1 MSMQGGEEMEFGKQ
15 IKKLRQEAQLSQEEL
30 AERIY
35 VSRQTISNWENDKS
49 YPDVNSLVLLSE
61 TFQISL
67 DKLIKGDIE
76 VMKDVIQKEEIEKMN
91 RYGGIYTMMLIAS
104 AVSAVPLFMLL
115 GVWALIPWGIIWGI
129 AMYFAFMLEKI
140 KKDNDVQTY
149 KEIVA
154 FSEGQLLDDIQK
166 QREIGKRQFR
176 LMSLRTPPILLAD
189 RIGIFIF
196 ACSSSK
202 SFSLYRERQATLQ
215 SSYQRT
221 SAMLISQ

>member
-1 MSMQGGEEMEFGKQ
+1 MELGKQ
-15 IKKLRQEAQLSQEEL
+15 IKKHRQEVQLSQEEL
-30 AERIY
+30 AERVY

-67 DKLIKGDIE
+67 DNLIKGDIE

-91 RYGGIYTMMLIAS
+91 RYGKIYTIMLIAT

-115 GVWALIPWGIIWGI
+115 GVWSLIPWGIIWGI
-129 AMYFAFMLEKI
+129 SMYFAFMLEKI
-140 KKDNDVQTY
+140 KKDNDVRTY

-166 QREIGKRQFR
+166 QREIGKRPYQK
-176 LMSLRTPPILLAD
+176 ILLV
-189 RIGIFIF
+189 IGSGLITF
-196 ACSSSK
+196 AVCV
-202 SFSLYRERQATLQ
+202 
-215 SSYQRT
+215 
-221 SAMLISQ
+221 LIGLLMHVFLN

>member
-1 MSMQGGEEMEFGKQ
+1 MEFGKQ

-166 QREIGKRQFR
+166 QREIGKRPYQK
-176 LMSLRTPPILLAD
+176 ILLV
-189 RIGIFIF
+189 IGSGLITF
-196 ACSSSK
+196 AVCI
-202 SFSLYRERQATLQ
+202 
-215 SSYQRT
+215 
-221 SAMLISQ
+221 LIGFLMHVFLN

>member
-1 MSMQGGEEMEFGKQ
+1 MELGKQ
-15 IKKLRQEAQLSQEEL
+15 IKKHRQEVQLSQEEL
-30 AERIY
+30 AERVY

-67 DKLIKGDIE
+67 DNLIKGDIE

-91 RYGGIYTMMLIAS
+91 RYGKIYTILLIAT

-115 GVWALIPWGIIWGI
+115 GGWALIPWGIIWGI
-129 AMYFAFMLEKI
+129 SMYFAFMLEKI

-154 FSEGQLLDDIQK
+154 FSDGRLLDDIQK
-166 QREIGKRQFR
+166 QREIGKRPYQK
-176 LMSLRTPPILLAD
+176 ILLV
-189 RIGIFIF
+189 IGSGLITF
-196 ACSSSK
+196 AVCV
-202 SFSLYRERQATLQ
+202 
-215 SSYQRT
+215 
-221 SAMLISQ
+221 LIGFLMHVFLN